1 MAYSV
6 KSAGVAVKKIALS
19 YSLYNVFDLLSKT
32 ALTILNPLFASLL
45 EKSIQKQN
53 SDLFHFCIAIY
64 MLTWIISSALSLFY
78 LPVFHDFF
86 KKYVGTYEKNPS
98 VLTLIH
104 GLLKQTNISVFV
116 RIYKKV
122 SFKNVAQKLLKEK
135 ILPSKV
141 YWMNTLAYALNS
153 ISLPACLLAAHAT
166 PEYRVT
172 ALTLAPLISGW
183 ATLILF
189 LYVDPFIA
197 LESEKT
203 SQGAVS
209 LKSFRGTLAQL
220 AYTKVIGAVL
230 GLFLVLP
237 VSKFIVFLSVSLNS

>member
-32 ALTILNPLFASLL
+32 ALTVLNPLFASLL

-53 SDLFHFCIAIY
+53 SDLFHFCIVIY

-98 VLTLIH
+98 VLTLVQ
-104 GLLKQTNISVFV
+104 GLLKQTNIRVFV
-116 RIYKKV
+116 RIYKHV
-122 SFKNVAQKLLKEK
+122 SFKNIVRKLIKEK

-153 ISLPACLLAAHAT
+153 ISLPACLLAAYT
-166 PEYRVT
+166 LPEYRVT
-172 ALTLAPLISGW
+172 SLTLAPLISGW

-203 SQGAVS
+203 SQGVIG
-209 LKSFRGTLAQL
+209 LKSFRSTLTQL
-220 AYTKVIGAVL
+220 AYTKVVGAIL
-230 GLFLVLP
+230 GIFLVVP
-237 VSKFIVFLSVSLNS
+237 VSKFIVLVSTTLNS